1 MTGRR
6 SDLVLAAVWLAVS
19 EAEIILDIAGDRGHS
34 HWPLPADVLLV
45 ALMTLP
51 AAWRRV
57 APVLSACLTVIAF
70 STLATWGTADVV
82 NIYAPLLAM
91 FLPAYSMAA
100 YARRGRAVAGLAVT
114 EAVFVVALIGS
125 AAPAPAWVLVLGA
138 AGASWLVGRAVR
150 DRRRLSAELR
160 AARQRVADGLQARE
174 RLAVAEQR
182 AQIAAEL
189 QVLVAHCLGDM
200 IAQTKAIESLL
211 DDEPTGLDQRPLV
224 ERPLDLGPLDLGPLD
239 ASMATVEETGR
250 QALVEMRRILG
261 VLRHP
266 DQKAVLTPASRSPR

>member
-1 MTGRR
+1 
-6 SDLVLAAVWLAVS
+6 
-19 EAEIILDIAGDRGHS
+19 
-34 HWPLPADVLLV
+34 LL
-45 ALMTLP
+45 TRP
-51 AAWRRV
+51 AAWRRA
-57 APVLSACLTVIAF
+57 APVLAGCLAVVAFTV
-70 STLATWGTADVV
+70 LATWGTADVA

-91 FLPAYSMAA
+91 FVPAYSMAA
-100 YARRGRAVAGLAVT
+100 YGRPGWALAGLGVT
-114 EAVFVVALIGS
+114 EAAFLVGLVGS

-138 AGASWLVGRAVR
+138 AGGSWLVGRAVR

-160 AARQRVADGLQARE
+160 AARQRVADGLEARE

-200 IAQTKAIESLL
+200 IAQTIAVESLL
-211 DDEPTGLDQRPLV
+211 GGEPAGLDRRPA
-224 ERPLDLGPLDLGPLD
+224 DLGRLD
-239 ASMATVEETGR
+239 ASMATIEETGR

-266 DQKAVLTPASRSPR
+266 DQKAVLTPASRSSR